1 MSILKHTSHDKPTY
15 DEMVTYN
22 NEFLEHLT
30 DHLLIAFAFMALG
43 ILIGLM
49 ITLILHNKKFRID
62 YEMEKGKI
70 MRIYPNNRKW
80 FIVNPSTMMEWFDVF
95 LLCIVD
101 IGKSKDK
108 VLDHHDKRRVR
119 IVSVSIVLCMIL
131 FILTGV
137 LMIFSASN
145 IDMNPFNWLRGYRPW
160 N

>member
-1 MSILKHTSHDKPTY
+1 MKYLSHDKLTY
-15 DEMVTYN
+15 DEMVAYN

-30 DHLLIAFAFMALG
+30 DHLLMAFAFMVLG

-70 MRIYPNNRKW
+70 MRIYPNNKKW
-80 FIVNPSTMMEWFDVF
+80 LIVNPSTMMEWFDVF
-95 LLCIVD
+95 LLCIID

-119 IVSVSIVLCMIL
+119 IVSVSIISCMIL
-131 FILTGV
+131 LILTGV

-145 IDMNPFNWLRGYRPW
+145 IDFNPFNWLRGYRPW